1 MATYP
6 QTFSFRDAKG
16 QTSTIR
22 MWIVNATAAGAL
34 AAGQAVH
41 NALDALTNASPGPA
55 KGAYN
60 TAPAPNAYGTAAQ
73 YANIE
78 DKALLTF
85 QTATGA
91 IHRYQL
97 PAPLVAAFDTDQ
109 ETVKTPDG
117 GDAGAE
123 LERKDP
129 PSDASLASTVLTPTL
144 TLPPPVGTIIGQI
157 PARGGTAWQT
167 LRSTENMQKNTIGL
181 GSPMMTWISSCL
193 PYGSRWDPSCLRLA
207 KPE

>member
-22 MWIVNATAAGAL
+22 MWIVNATDAGAHAAGL
-34 AAGQAVH
+34 AVH

-60 TAPAPNAYGTAAQ
+60 TAPAPNTYGVAAQ

-97 PAPLVAAFDTDQ
+97 PAPIVAAFMTDE
-109 ETVKTPDG
+109 ETVKTPDSG
-117 GDAGAE
+117 GDAQQILLDTLVTAMVGNVASRDGV
-123 LERKDP
+123 LLNSYIGGIYIRRRFKRKFDIFTKDP
-129 PSDASLASTVLTPTL
+129 SETGP
-144 TLPPPVGTIIGQI
+144 G
-157 PARGGTAWQT
+157 
-167 LRSTENMQKNTIGL
+167 E
-181 GSPMMTWISSCL
+181 
-193 PYGSRWDPSCLRLA
+193 
-207 KPE
+207 

>member
-1 MATYP
+1 MISGGTVATYP

-16 QTSTIR
+16 QTSTVR

-34 AAGQAVH
+34 AAGSAIH
-41 NALDALTNASPGPA
+41 AALDALTNAAPGPA
-55 KGAYN
+55 KGAFN
-60 TAPAPNAYGTAAQ
+60 TAPAPNTYGTATQ

-97 PAPLVAAFDTDQ
+97 PCPIVAAFMTDE

-117 GDAGAE
+117 GGDAQQVLLDTLVTAMVGNVSSRDGV
-123 LERKDP
+123 LLDSYIGGIYIRRRFKRKFDIFTKDP
-129 PSDASLASTVLTPTL
+129 SETGP
-144 TLPPPVGTIIGQI
+144 G
-157 PARGGTAWQT
+157 
-167 LRSTENMQKNTIGL
+167 E
-181 GSPMMTWISSCL
+181 
-193 PYGSRWDPSCLRLA
+193 
-207 KPE
+207 